1 MINQTNK
8 NGNNPTLPTIFN
20 EHFVTCFVFF
30 IRHLYVPLSFFLGF
44 RIISLWFP
52 IESFSNRYLSGWS
65 VGISSSPLYHLTC
78 DLGSLTVHSSVVN
91 GTPMKSRFCFWRFVE
106 NLWSGSR
113 SGWMNVRHN
122 NIVWKIFDV
131 KIKYMQVDA
140 FKNAHN
146 MQQLHLLLIAHF
158 CIDANQINE
167 ISKPW
172 KWGCLSNLTCT
183 L

>member
-1 MINQTNK
+1 MIYQTNNISQ

-91 GTPMKSRFCFWRFVE
+91 GTPTKSRFCFWRFVE

-113 SGWMNVRHN
+113 SVWMNFRRN
-122 NIVWKIFDV
+122 NIIGKIFNV
-131 KIKYMQVDA
+131 KIEYMQVDA

-146 MQQLHLLLIAHF
+146 MQVFRAIRIICNIHM
-158 CIDANQINE
+158 NN
-167 ISKPW
+167 ISKQTL
-172 KWGCLSNLTCT
+172 CLYVCSIRST
-183 L
+183 